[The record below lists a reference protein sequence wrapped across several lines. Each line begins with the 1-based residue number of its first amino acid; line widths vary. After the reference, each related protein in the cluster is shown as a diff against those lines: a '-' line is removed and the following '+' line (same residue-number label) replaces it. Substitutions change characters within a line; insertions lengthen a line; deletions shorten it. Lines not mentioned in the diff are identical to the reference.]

1 MISKTPPLTSLNV
14 DLSVRVTPIKPKL
27 VGHDPYLSDLDG
39 RDIWVLR
46 DDELRGFWGTKARK
60 YAAITGHCLANDIKH
75 IIATGGVNSNNLA
88 AAAILCTEAGIALTV
103 FAVEDHSEGGTA
115 GNRMLIKLALPP
127 GRLVLIPRAEK
138 SSIPI
143 LMQDLASKLKLD
155 GSPSLVLQ
163 EGGGCME
170 AVDGCLT
177 LADEI
182 TRTRSEWADQ
192 KPPAHVFID
201 SGTALSSASLAAGLL
216 KKGFDKTTKL
226 HIIQMAGFEEQ
237 VEAAFREWVTPVTG
251 VTWADVSHFTR
262 VYRPL
267 SPRSYGATSEALFE
281 FIRYMAR
288 EHGILTDPVY
298 SGKLFMR
305 AFDLIRGQNCRGRIV
320 IIHTG
325 GVTGLMGYNQIAE
338 D

>member
-1 MISKTPPLTSLNV
+1 MDRDASY
-14 DLSVRVTPIKPKL
+14 LSARVTLITPRNNVKN
-27 VGHDPYLSDLDG
+27 HYLPDFDD
-39 RDIWVLR
+39 REIWVLR

-60 YAAITGHCLANDIKH
+60 YAAITRHCLANNIKH
-75 IIATGGVNSNNLA
+75 IIATGGINSNNLA
-88 AAAILCTEAGIALTV
+88 AAAILCAEAGIELTA
-103 FAVEDHSEGGTA
+103 FAVEDHSDGNYA
-115 GNRMLIKLALPP
+115 GNRMLIRLALPP
-127 GRLVLIPRAEK
+127 ERLVLVPRTEKPKIPA
-138 SSIPI
+138 
-143 LMQDLASKLKLD
+143 LMQAVADKLKAD

-163 EGGGCME
+163 EGGGCAE

-182 TRTRSEWADQ
+182 MRPRSEWADQ
-192 KPPAHVFID
+192 KPPSHVFID
-201 SGTALSSASLAAGLL
+201 SGTALSAASLAAGML
-216 KKGFDKTTKL
+216 KKGLDKTTKL

-237 VEAAFREWVTPVTG
+237 VDAAFREWVTPVTG

-288 EHGILTDPVY
+288 EHGILSDPVY

-305 AFDLIRGQNCRGRIV
+305 AFDLIKGQNCRGRIV
-320 IIHTG
+320 LIHTG
-325 GVTGLMGYNQIAE
+325 GVTGLMGYSQITG